1 MTEKP
6 LTIGALARR
15 AHVTTSMLRFYERE
29 GLLTP
34 GLRNAAG
41 YRLYPADA
49 ERTLQFIRR
58 AQRLGFS
65 LAEIRLLL
73 HGEGKAAKGARGAK
87 GARAGRGGEDPLVGL
102 AEQRFLEIE
111 RRVTEMLVM
120 RHELE
125 FFLEDLTAR
134 MERAGGDGT
143 SGRIYRE
150 LLDQVCGHDH
160 QDHRELPSSFAKL
173 TRRLGC
179 SLAAP
184 EREQLFR
191 TLRGQHLH
199 IWREDD
205 GYSILVASRDPAVGA
220 ALDWLAASEADCHA
234 HVEPR
239 VSTAEDG
246 YLFQARGP
254 NAFLFAQ
261 LFLALEAAE

>member
-1 MTEKP
+1 MEHSPATSVSEKP

-15 AHVTTSMLRFYERE
+15 ANVSTSMLRFYERE

-34 GLRNAAG
+34 GQRTASG

-49 ERTLQFIRR
+49 EQTLLFIRR

-65 LAEIRLLL
+65 LADIKLLL
-73 HGEGKAAKGARGAK
+73 HGGGAGSGSRG
-87 GARAGRGGEDPLVGL
+87 DPVVGL

-125 FFLEDLTAR
+125 FFLEDLTER
-134 MERAGGDGT
+134 MDRAGGRGT
-143 SGRIYRE
+143 SKIYRD

-160 QDHRELPSSFAKL
+160 EGHRHVPSSFAKL
-173 TRRLGC
+173 TNRLGC

-191 TLRGQHLH
+191 TLRGKHIH

-205 GYSILVASRDPAVGA
+205 GYSILVASQDPAVGS
-220 ALDWLAASEADCHA
+220 ALTRLAASEADCHA

-239 VSTAEDG
+239 VAAAEEG
-246 YLFQARGP
+246 YLFQAKGA

-261 LFLALEAAE
+261 LFLALESAE